1 MPDNSDQKDDANKRI
16 DPLNSLPVL
25 EQSVWT
31 KLLTAGLPAPPS
43 VPHFDFPALGAAL
56 DVSNLAVAARMA
68 SEIST
73 LTETARMIPDVSK
86 LGEVVRLAAE
96 LSKVAQAAI
105 VNPEFYKV
113 AAYAMPD
120 FSKIAQID
128 LADETEEAIE
138 KLAMRGW
145 SLPWHLSIGQARDL
159 MDEDPE
165 EIDAFFEAYF
175 ENGGLEAIRE
185 DILGDKKLEKWKVL
199 LDQCFKNYSSGDFQI
214 CIPSLISVL
223 EGSFDYL
230 AFFDERRR
238 KKFFEERIQAATSFQ
253 KLTWISLGRFCDVV
267 FMSGDPRRATV
278 YINRHKVM
286 HGSDDPS
293 GWKKVDCLRLFQA
306 LDSTRRLI

>member
-1 MPDNSDQKDDANKRI
+1 MA
-16 DPLNSLPVL
+16 
-25 EQSVWT
+25 
-31 KLLTAGLPAPPS
+31 
-43 VPHFDFPALGAAL
+43 F

-68 SEIST
+68 FEIST

-86 LGEVVRLAAE
+86 LGDVVRLASE

-113 AAYAMPD
+113 ATYAMRD
-120 FSKIAQID
+120 FSEIAQID
-128 LADETEEAIE
+128 LADDTEEAIE

-159 MDEDPE
+159 MDEDPD

-175 ENGGLEAIRE
+175 EDGGLEALRE
-185 DILGDKKLEKWKVL
+185 DILGDKKLGKWKVL
-199 LDQCFKNYSSGDFQI
+199 LDQCFKNYSGGGFQI

-238 KKFFEERIQAATSFQ
+238 KKFFEERIQAATSFH
-253 KLTWISLGRFCDVV
+253 KLTWISLHRFCDVV
-267 FMSGDPRRATV
+267 FMSGDPRRATD

-306 LDSTRRLI
+306 LDSTRRLK